1 MNAHYGSCIDKTN
14 SFAEWYESAPVSI
27 GRVIPMFGKNISKQV
42 IDSIDGRS
50 LDDSY
55 GDYLDGLK
63 SLYEEYWSAEEIAS
77 LAPRT
82 QMPDADNIIA
92 MRNIRTGF
100 NPDPPRK
107 VETERSFFRKCCWI
121 KAEMGNR

>member
-1 MNAHYGSCIDKTN
+1 M
-14 SFAEWYESAPVSI
+14 
-27 GRVIPMFGKNISKQV
+27 

-63 SLYEEYWSAEEIAS
+63 SLYKEYWSAEEIAS
-77 LAPRT
+77 LAPRA

-92 MRNIRTGF
+92 MRNI
-100 NPDPPRK
+100 P
-107 VETERSFFRKCCWI
+107 
-121 KAEMGNR
+121 NRLQP